1 LRVALVSSGL
11 VPVPPTRGSAVEEC
25 VYKLSRYLRRLGAD
39 AAVMDAKHDSDSLFT
54 RRSMKHRS
62 LKFQQPNH
70 VQTSTREFFRDFYS
84 EEWLRSTS
92 IGKVLTLFMLI
103 LLGPTSP

>member
-1 LRVALVSSGL
+1 MRVALVSSGL
-11 VPVPPTRGSAVEEC
+11 VPVFPIRGGAVEEY
-25 VYKLSRYLRRLGAD
+25 VYQLSRYLRRLGVD
-39 AAVMDAKHDSDSLFT
+39 AVVMDANHDSDSLFT

-70 VQTSTREFFRDFYS
+70 VQASTREFFRNFYS

-92 IGKVLTLFMLI
+92 IGEV
-103 LLGPTSP
+103 